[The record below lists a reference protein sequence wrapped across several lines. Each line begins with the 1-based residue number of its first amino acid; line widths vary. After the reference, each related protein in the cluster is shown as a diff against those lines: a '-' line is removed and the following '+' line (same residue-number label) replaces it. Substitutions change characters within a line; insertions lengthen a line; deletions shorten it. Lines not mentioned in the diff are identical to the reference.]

1 MTNRDLFDTII
12 QFPINKE
19 RIPAFTGMTQ
29 NQMKTKVKIK
39 KIEDKDTE
47 VVINSPEHRIWEIKK
62 QIAEDSYDGESVKVE
77 VFEMWSEEES

>member
-1 MTNRDLFDTII
+1 
-12 QFPINKE
+12 
-19 RIPAFTGMTQ
+19 
-29 NQMKTKVKIK
+29 MKTKVKIK